1 MCRSLHVKFYCSQ
14 PRHGRIP
21 YMDHPDSL
29 DESETQRLANKLVFE
44 QRGHMPC
51 EHGNC
56 LPDQMTEEPVLLVCD
71 EGRCRG
77 CAVEV
82 AERKIREPD
91 WEAWYRSVSTRGGA
105 EYEPPTDGMPLNAEA
120 MKLACA
126 YIMREQRKHLA
137 ETYLQILRPEAAAPA
152 ADDNGDDSEQTMVE
166 GIPEKGPAL
175 SKVGILARLAGRN
188 LYPRRFRRSLWGVF
202 AIHDGHISCY
212 CSGMVFPFRPSISG
226 LDTIQG

>member
-1 MCRSLHVKFYCSQ
+1 MCRFLHVKFYCSQ

-21 YMDHPDSL
+21 YMDHPDTL
-29 DESETQRLANKLVFE
+29 DESETLRLANKLVLE
-44 QRGHMPC
+44 QKGHMPC

-56 LPDQMTEEPVLLVCD
+56 LPHEMTEEPVLLVAD
-71 EGRCRG
+71 EGRCQA

-82 AERKIREPD
+82 AERKIREPE

-105 EYEPPTDGMPLNAEA
+105 EYKPPVAGAPLNADA
-120 MKLACA
+120 VKLASW
-126 YIMREQRKHLA
+126 YIMREQGKSLA
-137 ETYLQILRPEAAAPA
+137 ETYLQIPPPEAAA
-152 ADDNGDDSEQTMVE
+152 ADDDKGDDSEQTMVD

-188 LYPRRFRRSLWGVF
+188 LHPRRFRRSLWGVF

-212 CSGMVFPFRPSISG
+212 CSGMVFPFTPSIYG
-226 LDTIQG
+226 LDRIQE